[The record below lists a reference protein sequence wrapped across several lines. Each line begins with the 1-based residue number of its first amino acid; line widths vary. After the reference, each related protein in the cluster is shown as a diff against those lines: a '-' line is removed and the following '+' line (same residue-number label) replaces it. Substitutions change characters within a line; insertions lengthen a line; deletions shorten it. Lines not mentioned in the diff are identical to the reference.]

1 MPGVHNNIQATP
13 KVGVPDV
20 GRLDVKRTQ
29 ERREDRLD
37 TKKLLTAGAVACIGA
52 ALMLLG
58 ADFIP
63 QRLFEPHVPS
73 WVLVM
78 LGLGLILVG
87 VSVFFRIGSP
97 IATRLIGV
105 SLLLIALTFIWVAFF
120 GDPRYMSGGLPF
132 LPDDYN
138 VLLGRTM
145 FGLFALIFLLIGAAA
160 LIYAKYKPEE
170 GADDS
175 DI

>member
-1 MPGVHNNIQATP
+1 M
-13 KVGVPDV
+13 
-20 GRLDVKRTQ
+20 
-29 ERREDRLD
+29 D
-37 TKKLLTAGAVACIGA
+37 TKKLVTAGAVACIGA
-52 ALMLLG
+52 ALVLLG

-63 QRLFEPHVPS
+63 QRVFKPHVPS
-73 WVLVM
+73 WVLVV

-105 SLLLIALTFIWVAFF
+105 SLLLMAMAFSWVAFF
-120 GDPRYMSGGLPF
+120 SDPRYMSGGLPF

-138 VLLGRTM
+138 VLLGRTV
-145 FGLFALIFLLIGAAA
+145 FGLFALFFLWLGVSAMRH
-160 LIYAKYKPEE
+160 AKHQPAE
-170 GADDS
+170 GADES